1 MQINGVIAHNRFIS
15 ADGRDVHVI
24 DAHVIDNLGGANI
37 FATTVLARCNKKDPN
52 NGDFIAAAF
61 FSEFTDS
68 AGVSH
73 EIGGGRTTS
82 LFLNGVNSVTHV
94 TGAINAD
101 VDSVTTVWL
110 VQEQF

>member
-15 ADGRDVHVI
+15 ADVSINVDT
-24 DAHVIDNLGGANI
+24 HVIDNLGGANI

-52 NGDFIAAAF
+52 NGDFIATAF

-68 AGVSH
+68 AGVRQ
-73 EIGGGRTTS
+73 EIESGLTTS

-94 TGAINAD
+94 TGATNAD
-101 VDSVTTVWL
+101 VESVTTVWL

>member
-15 ADGRDVHVI
+15 ADVSINVDT
-24 DAHVIDNLGGANI
+24 HVIDNLGGANI

-52 NGDFIAAAF
+52 NGDFVAKAF
-61 FSEFTDS
+61 FSEYTNS
-68 AGVSH
+68 T
-73 EIGGGRTTS
+73 GRHSFDDQETTI

-94 TGAINAD
+94 TGATNAD
-101 VDSVTTVWL
+101 VESVTTVWL